1 MKRTV
6 VVIAAIIAC
15 AAGAAPAQE
24 CSPQNWKDCKGKPW
38 VIGATMDTPV
48 GEKWWLNQLWGAGDE
63 AGATNWYTK
72 PDIIQRAVAEAKT
85 GKVYR
90 LGPPTRATSPRS
102 PDGSS

>member
-48 GEKWWLNQLWGAGDE
+48 GEKWWPNKLWGAGDE

-90 LGPPTRATSPRS
+90 LGRPYTSNQPA
-102 PDGSS
+102 